1 MSRMKHLLRKLH
13 LSGAGAGTAS
23 AGGPTAATPS
33 PDHHR
38 PRQRRSA
45 HSPLPPPVVA
55 AAVADP
61 PLPAPAAA
69 ASEEPTGMGAETT
82 MTRLEEEYHMRLAL
96 AISASDP
103 AGLVDPDSVQMRAAE
118 RISLGGPAA
127 APGDRTTMEALSA
140 RYWNH
145 NVVNYDEKLSD
156 GFYDVCGAPMDPG
169 FQVKFPSLSSLR
181 AIPVGRDVAYV
192 VILVN
197 RERDPMLKRL
207 EGRAMEIA
215 AQSRAER
222 GGIAS
227 AELVQKIASLVVDA
241 MGGVVEDADAMNR
254 EWSTKSRQICAGL
267 NSIALPLGSLG
278 IGLSRHRSLLFKVL
292 ADRVNLPCK
301 LVKGICYTGTDE
313 GAINFVK
320 IDFDSA
326 EYIVDLM
333 GAPGT
338 LIPSEISVSQ
348 FQDSNNSQLSSDAIE
363 ESVAELCIALEQVSG
378 VYESKNDMGGSSSD
392 RNSVLELPTP
402 HLEDTCHTENP
413 LKQHI
418 ISDEGQFDE
427 FNIKGDISQQK
438 KVNDTSKYLVPGVVD
453 PQFAQNLHDLLLE
466 GGALLP
472 SGLLSCQ
479 NSHNSGNTT
488 EMGKNSSP
496 EVKEI
501 PGWLL
506 VGQTGQIS
514 PERSVAE
521 DSLPKI
527 PLPPCEDGQYPVE
540 NTEATIGSLGT
551 ISIEGDRVA
560 EHSMANMSG
569 SSSANLGKLSCSST
583 KTISSVMDDVA
594 EDEISWE
601 DLHIG
606 ERIGLGSYGE
616 VYHADWNGTEVAVK
630 KFLDQDLSGVA
641 LEQFKCEVRIMSRL
655 RHPNVVLFLGYVTQ
669 PPNLS
674 ILTEYLPRGSLYR
687 LLHRPNSKVDETR
700 RLKMA
705 FDVAKGMNYLHTS
718 HPTIVHRDLK
728 SPNLLV
734 DKNWVVKVSDFGM
747 SRLKHHTF
755 LSSKSTAGTPEWM
768 APEVLR
774 NEPANEM
781 CDVYSFGVILWELA
795 TLRVPWSGLNPMQVV
810 GAVGF
815 QNKRLDIPKEVDPL
829 VASII
834 SSCWDNDPSK
844 RPSFSQ
850 LLSPLKKL
858 QRLLVTESL

>member
-13 LSGAGAGTAS
+13 L
-23 AGGPTAATPS
+23 AGGPAGGA

-38 PRQRRSA
+38 PRHRRSP
-45 HSPLPPPVVA
+45 HPPAVVA
-55 AAVADP
+55 ADA
-61 PLPAPAAA
+61 PAPAPATSPSAA
-69 ASEEPTGMGAETT
+69 VAVEVSVAAPVAGEPRGLGAEAAT
-82 MTRLEEEYHMRLAL
+82 TRLEEDYQVRLAL
-96 AISASDP
+96 AISASDH
-103 AGLVDPDSVQMRAAE
+103 AGVVDADSVQIRAAE
-118 RISLGGPAA
+118 LISLGASSAA
-127 APGDRTTMEALSA
+127 AHGPGRPAEALSA

-145 NVVNYDEKLSD
+145 SVVDYDERLPD
-156 GFYDVCGAPMDPG
+156 GFYDLCGAQLHPT
-169 FQVKFPSLSSLR
+169 KFPSLDDLG
-181 AIPVGRDVAYV
+181 AVPPGRHAAFLAV
-192 VILVN
+192 LVD
-197 RERDPMLKRL
+197 RRRDPALKRL
-207 EGRAMEIA
+207 EERAAGVAAQTRAM
-215 AQSRAER
+215 SPS
-222 GGIAS
+222 S
-227 AELVQKIASLVVDA
+227 AELAQRIAGLVVTA
-241 MGGVVEDADAMNR
+241 MGGLVEDADGMSR
-254 EWSTKSRQICAGL
+254 EWSIKSRELSLQM
-267 NSIALPLGSLG
+267 NSVVLPLGSLRV
-278 IGLSRHRSLLFKVL
+278 GLSRHRSLLFKVL

-313 GAINFVK
+313 GAVNLVK
-320 IDFDSA
+320 VDFDST
-326 EYIVDLM
+326 EYIIDLM

-338 LIPSEISVSQ
+338 LIPSDISGSQ

-363 ESVAELCIALEQVSG
+363 ESVAELCLALEQING
-378 VYESKNDMGGSSSD
+378 GYEDKDAIGGSSSD
-392 RNSVLELPTP
+392 QSSVLALTTS
-402 HLEDTCHTENP
+402 HLEELSETE
-413 LKQHI
+413 LKQSV
-418 ISDEGQFDE
+418 ISDSEKDHE
-427 FNIKGDISQQK
+427 ESISK
-438 KVNDTSKYLVPGVVD
+438 HTKVNDVSKYIVPEVMD

-466 GGALLP
+466 SGALL
-472 SGLLSCQ
+472 STDLLPDQ
-479 NSHNSGNTT
+479 NSHNVHDKESG
-488 EMGKNSSP
+488 
-496 EVKEI
+496 
-501 PGWLL
+501 GWLL
-506 VGQTGQIS
+506 VAQTRQNLRNGFE
-514 PERSVAE
+514 PK
-521 DSLPKI
+521 DSSSAYENARHLA
-527 PLPPCEDGQYPVE
+527 E
-540 NTEATIGSLGT
+540 NTEIIRDLDSHGHTASA
-551 ISIEGDRVA
+551 ISSEDQRVA
-560 EHSMANMSG
+560 EGSLASMSG
-569 SSSANLGKLSCSST
+569 SSNANLDKLSWSST

-594 EDEISWE
+594 ESEIPWE
-601 DLHIG
+601 DLDIG

-630 KFLDQDLSGVA
+630 KFLDQDLSGVS

-687 LLHRPNSKVDETR
+687 LLHRPNSQIDEVR

-705 FDVAKGMNYLHTS
+705 LDVAKGMNYLHSS

-774 NEPANEM
+774 NEPSNEK

-795 TLRVPWSGLNPMQVV
+795 TMRVPWSGLNPMQVV

-815 QNKRLDIPKEVDPL
+815 QNRRLDIPKEVDPQ

-850 LLSPLKKL
+850 LLSPLKQL
-858 QRLLVTESL
+858 HRLVAMESC